1 MGHAWSKKCSREPT
15 LWWYYSLFSVERLGR
30 ESSSHNFLDPQPA
43 LHFSPVQYI
52 NHKLAQ
58 STLWFV
64 WFSMILSSYLWGL
77 DNVMLLQFIYKGGI
91 ISAMAPPGHVGGWG
105 GQLPHQKS
113 EVGRCYSAPHH
124 LILIH
129 LQPLAVPLKH
139 LSRASIMSCVKL
151 GCAHGVVR
159 PSRLSNM
166 EGWDGARG
174 HTAISV
180 SGKSSLMESCLNPF
194 KQNHTVA
201 GILQTFPNG
210 TTHMTTSGFRQSY
223 HRQTFPPAPPASR
236 TC

>member
-1 MGHAWSKKCSREPT
+1 
-15 LWWYYSLFSVERLGR
+15 
-30 ESSSHNFLDPQPA
+30 
-43 LHFSPVQYI
+43 
-52 NHKLAQ
+52 
-58 STLWFV
+58 
-64 WFSMILSSYLWGL
+64 
-77 DNVMLLQFIYKGGI
+77 
-91 ISAMAPPGHVGGWG
+91 MAPPGHVGGWG

-210 TTHMTTSGFRQSY
+210 TTHMTTSGFRQSCMFTIVKPSP
-223 HRQTFPPAPPASR
+223 QFLLPPGPVSCLSMTQGTSSQNTPTSDTIWKHNLSFYVMR
-236 TC
+236 RNCSY